1 MILLFPARK
10 RRGVCAES
18 EEVSVDL
25 GFERGVGVSSERMKW
40 DGCLG
45 RDLGP
50 VDPGGGGSVLVQR
63 LGWEGRLALRSE
75 GGEGAAASGNRVPE
89 ALGLIYYASA

>member
-1 MILLFPARK
+1 M
-10 RRGVCAES
+10 
-18 EEVSVDL
+18 SVDL

-63 LGWEGRLALRSE
+63 LGCEGRLALRSE

-89 ALGLIYYASA
+89 ALGLIYYESA